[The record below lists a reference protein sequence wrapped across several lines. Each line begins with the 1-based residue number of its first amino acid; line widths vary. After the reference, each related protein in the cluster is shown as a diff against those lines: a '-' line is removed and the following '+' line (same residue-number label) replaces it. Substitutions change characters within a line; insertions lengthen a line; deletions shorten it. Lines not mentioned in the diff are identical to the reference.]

1 MLTMCDGFSFSS
13 AREQSAGMVDLPR
26 STFLNLKYLTYYF
39 IPLSNRPSRSLELNL
54 LARLMSEESLMI
66 NDQ

>member
-1 MLTMCDGFSFSS
+1 
-13 AREQSAGMVDLPR
+13 MVDLPR

-54 LARLMSEESLMI
+54 LARLMSEESLTI
-66 NDQ
+66 NDYLISIDHDIALPRR